1 MYVVILG
8 AGVIG
13 TSLARWLVSNDH
25 EVAVVEIS
33 PARCEDMDEELG
45 SVTVRGDGTLPGVLA
60 DAGIG
65 RADAFVATT
74 GRDEDNLAACQLAAH
89 HFNVRRTVSLVNL
102 PEHEGLFTALGV
114 TSPISVPDL
123 VMARVQEDL
132 AIQGM
137 VHLMPVQG
145 DTDRTLVAIKVPPES
160 AVAGRSLK
168 DIALPDGT
176 LISLVISRDGTM
188 SIPGEDTTIQ
198 PEDEL
203 VAVTTGEEEEALR
216 ELLTKQS
223 SE

>member
-13 TSLARWLVSNDH
+13 ASLARWLVSTDH
-25 EVAVVEIS
+25 EVAVVEIT
-33 PARCEDMDEELG
+33 PARCDDMEEELG
-45 SVTVRGDGTLPGVLA
+45 SVTVPGDGTLPGVLA

-89 HFNVRRTVSLVNL
+89 HFKVRRTISLVNL
-102 PEHEGLFTALGV
+102 PEHEELFKALGV
-114 TSPISVPDL
+114 DSPISVPDL
-123 VMARVQEDL
+123 VMARVQEEL

-145 DTDRTLVAIKVPPES
+145 DADRTLVAIKVPSES
-160 AVAGRSLK
+160 DVAGRSLK

-198 PEDEL
+198 PEDEV
-203 VAVTTGEEEEALR
+203 VAVTTEEEGEALR
-216 ELLTKQS
+216 ELLTKQP